1 MQTLLSGTVVCYR
14 TYEEG
19 VYWPHLKGGSVVPFL
34 ILRATRSN
42 SYKQKHAFE
51 REESLVHINKLTT

>member
-1 MQTLLSGTVVCYR
+1 MGDTQTLLARAVVYYC

-19 VYWPHLKGGSVVPFL
+19 VYWPHLKGGSVLAFL
-34 ILRATRSN
+34 ILRGCKSN

-51 REESLVHINKLTT
+51 LQESLVHINT